1 MKTNDIVTISDV
13 CADLLLF
20 GDDIMPEFGQKEK
33 LGSRYYL
40 TMGGSCGIACKKFPK
55 SRGNYS
61 KQNAGTFKKSTR
73 LDLLVGSGDK

>member
-33 LGSRYYL
+33 LSRPARARIL
-40 TMGGSCGIACKKFPK
+40 RSSGAEHRLWTMSGW
-55 SRGNYS
+55 
-61 KQNAGTFKKSTR
+61 GTWR
-73 LDLLVGSGDK
+73 LSPTI